1 MLRKKLRK
9 DERGNRSNLY
19 TVIYEPPIVVFPHK
33 GTPVARG
40 GNRVLPQGE
49 AGGVAADGNRTEQFR
64 TQQGTILP
72 LGARARARRKDFF
85 SLAEFQPNTEIVSW
99 AAEHVPEVNPLDPEI
114 IAAFKDHY
122 ASNGKV
128 TNDPDAAYRQWIRKE
143 PAFSRR
149 RVQQPFAW
157 SLTWIGARAI
167 RAFLNELL
175 KPAKFSEDQ
184 VYRLI
189 EKKRLSAGKF
199 GTQLIAS
206 PAAIRE
212 RLATLANGGDADGAH
227 GDGRA
232 GEMTDRE

>member
-1 MLRKKLRK
+1 MTDIARCGQHNLVNDSAWDDLRW
-9 DERGNRSNLY
+9 
-19 TVIYEPPIVVFPHK
+19 
-33 GTPVARG
+33 
-40 GNRVLPQGE
+40 
-49 AGGVAADGNRTEQFR
+49 
-64 TQQGTILP
+64 
-72 LGARARARRKDFF
+72 LGRHLSSDAWFDSCYGDLDDVRRLLNFVR
-85 SLAEFQPNTEIVSW
+85 E
-99 AAEHVPEVNPLDPEI
+99 
-114 IAAFKDHY
+114 
-122 ASNGKV
+122 
-128 TNDPDAAYRQWIRKE
+128 
-143 PAFSRR
+143 
-149 RVQQPFAW
+149 VQQPFAW

-189 EKKRLSAGKF
+189 EKKRLPAGKF